1 VSFLIKVV
9 NYFLRFV
16 FFLIVNRQPKLSF
29 LSPKHHRLP
38 LHTAHHVER
47 QPRLAAK
54 CHLKKVLL
62 DALLDRFTKLALYLK
77 IPVSRAQAAQP
88 LVRPLV
94 VVILHPLP
102 DTLLSVLETCELR
115 SAQELHEDRLPEPL
129 DLAKRH
135 RVVRPRFD
143 VPNTV
148 LLQLRFKPAGPPPR
162 RVLTPVVSQHL
173 ARRVVLRY
181 RSPVHL
187 DHVLARL
194 APEQIQAS
202 NITGIIVDIPDQ
214 KGVPAP
220 KTKRENVRLPELV
233 RRGPLE
239 KSRTSDITLSLFCR
253 GRELERRAMERSAY
267 RLRARPEKKHSLQKL
282 GYAFDA
288 ELRVGLLDID
298 DLLPDR
304 QRQLRFAVPAVPV
317 RKTCFS
323 LALVQPCP
331 ALYRSRTDP
340 ALLTNQRYRYA
351 LLHQQL
357 YSLELEISPVPLAP
371 VRTLPFSNAF
381 LYTL

>member
-16 FFLIVNRQPKLSF
+16 FFLIVNRQAQLALFRTQYHRLSF
-29 LSPKHHRLP
+29 HA
-38 LHTAHHVER
+38 AHHIKR
-47 QPRLAAK
+47 QLRLAPK
-54 CHLKKVLL
+54 RHLKKVLL
-62 DALLDRFTKLALYLK
+62 NALLDGLAQIGLYLEV
-77 IPVSRAQAAQP
+77 PVCRAQAAQP
-88 LVRPLV
+88 LVRTLV
-94 VVILHPLP
+94 VVILHPLT

-143 VPNTV
+143 VV
-148 LLQLRFKPAGPPPR
+148 DSVFLQLRFKPAGPPPR
-162 RVLTPVVSQHL
+162 RVLTPVVRQHL
-173 ARRVVLRY
+173 AGRVVLRY

-187 DHVLARL
+187 DHVLTRL
-194 APEQIQAS
+194 APEQVKAS
-202 NITGIIVDIPDQ
+202 NIPRIIVDISDQ
-214 KGVPAP
+214 KGVPAA
-220 KTKRENVRLPELV
+220 KTEREDVRLPKLV
-233 RRGPLE
+233 RGGPLE
-239 KSRTSDITLSLFCR
+239 KPGAGDVPLALLLCR
-253 GRELERRAMERSAY
+253 RRHEGRAPEGLAY
-267 RLRARPEKKHSLQKL
+267 RLRARPEKKHPLQKL

-288 ELRVGLLDID
+288 ELRVGLLDLD

-323 LALVQPCP
+323 LALVQPGP

-371 VRTLPFSNAF
+371 VRILPFSNAF